1 MKCQLNQQVLTMNL
15 IEEPID
21 GSIQRGSVPIL
32 DEEEEKEENEEDRDN
47 DDDESLRTAPLRLLS
62 SLAKKAVEKAR
73 RKNYAKPVGRLSRG
87 SLGDISLSDCFDDM
101 NNLNSKIATE
111 SSFGECINDRHFS
124 DHNGVVQD
132 DMWSRLEPSFDPQYV
147 HLYEMPEDQ
156 SSGPFS
162 IQGHFSGDI
171 FDEAVDTLFAFDVPR
186 FLLKE
191 KPSQITKLQP
201 ENFSQGTQEPI
212 QVMNKT
218 GSGAR
223 GRNKAKL
230 KPRVLAMSR
239 HGISYSSL
247 TTPVFRKLILR
258 FHNLRIKGQKASI
271 KEDTLQAVLEASNRF
286 FEQLGYDLRAY
297 AQHAKRRRIEA
308 SDVIAVM
315 KRQRHFTA
323 TRTTFSL
330 SHQYLPKEL
339 LRDLRI
345 WSSGKRPVMKKHSNE
360 EAVERI

>member
-132 DMWSRLEPSFDPQYV
+132 DMWSRLEPRLGYTIQESCSRTLKFAVSIRSTCTYMRCLKIRALV
-147 HLYEMPEDQ
+147 HFP
-156 SSGPFS
+156 SKA
-162 IQGHFSGDI
+162 I
-171 FDEAVDTLFAFDVPR
+171 FR
-186 FLLKE
+186 
-191 KPSQITKLQP
+191 
-201 ENFSQGTQEPI
+201 
-212 QVMNKT
+212 
-218 GSGAR
+218 
-223 GRNKAKL
+223 
-230 KPRVLAMSR
+230 
-239 HGISYSSL
+239 GISL
-247 TTPVFRKLILR
+247 
-258 FHNLRIKGQKASI
+258 
-271 KEDTLQAVLEASNRF
+271 
-286 FEQLGYDLRAY
+286 
-297 AQHAKRRRIEA
+297 
-308 SDVIAVM
+308 M
-315 KRQRHFTA
+315 RQ
-323 TRTTFSL
+323 
-330 SHQYLPKEL
+330 
-339 LRDLRI
+339 
-345 WSSGKRPVMKKHSNE
+345 
-360 EAVERI
+360 